1 MYGLFN
7 AVLTVLGGRE
17 RADYEREKIC
27 RAAYAQD
34 LVKRNIQYRQL
45 EAAKFA
51 AEHNCSIVIID
62 PDGTMRPG

>member
-1 MYGLFN
+1 MYGRLIRD
-7 AVLTVLGGRE
+7 LLGIKPE
-17 RADYEREKIC
+17 YESEKRA

-34 LVKRNIQYRQL
+34 LMKRNIQARQL

-62 PDGTMRPG
+62 PDGKMHPG

>member
-1 MYGLFN
+1 MFGLFSGWMRTKFE
-7 AVLTVLGGRE
+7 AEKRE
-17 RADYEREKIC
+17 

-34 LVKRNIQYRQL
+34 LMEQNIKARQL

-62 PDGTMRPG
+62 PDGKMHPG